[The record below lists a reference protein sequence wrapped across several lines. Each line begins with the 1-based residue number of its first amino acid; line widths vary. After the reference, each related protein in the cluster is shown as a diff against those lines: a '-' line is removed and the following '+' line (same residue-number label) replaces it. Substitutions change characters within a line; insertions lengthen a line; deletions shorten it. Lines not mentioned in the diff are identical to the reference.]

1 MTLHYFNP
9 WHDEALAARDAHCQ
23 PPLAARRLAADL
35 AGLPLWWAQ
44 PGDLIVVWNTPPADS
59 GETRR
64 LTENPVTATETP
76 ERPTGKTVSRPAAR
90 PRPDV
95 GQPRPMVSR
104 VFLTDEGLPTF
115 SSLTPLDGC
124 TAAARALHGVE
135 SVAPWGWDAHA
146 VSQLRAWGVA
156 SGLLPTPAWLDALR
170 RLSSRHTAVG
180 LLQALRDAGPSYVG
194 DARWC
199 TSEAEVRQAVESLPL
214 TLLKA
219 PWSGSGRGLRRGF
232 GRYEA
237 PLDGWVRR
245 VLSRQGA
252 VVVEPFFDR
261 LADMAFEFELGPDG
275 RAEFLGGSF
284 FTTDATGR
292 YTGSLVAPPDVLLAH
307 MGKAVG
313 TAVVE
318 RAAADVG
325 SLLPDALPGYTGPAG
340 VDLMAVAGRDGRP
353 ALHPCVEVNVRRT
366 MGRVALDLLRWVAP
380 GCQARLALRR
390 PGQPAPKPEVDGG
403 RLVRGS
409 LPLTPA
415 QAGTS
420 VQAWLESV

>member
-35 AGLPLWWAQ
+35 ACLPLWWAQ
-44 PGDLIVVWNTPPADS
+44 PGDLVVAWDTPSADN
-59 GETRR
+59 GGTGR
-64 LTENPVTATETP
+64 LTENPNRLTE
-76 ERPTGKTVSRPAAR
+76 KTVSPPARHGRQGVWA
-90 PRPDV
+90 
-95 GQPRPMVSR
+95 PRPMVGR
-104 VFLTDEGLPTF
+104 VGLTGDGLPAL
-115 SSLTPLDGC
+115 SGLTPLDGS
-124 TAAARALHGVE
+124 ADAVRALRGVGR
-135 SVAPWGWDAHA
+135 VDPWGWDAHTA
-146 VSQLRAWGVA
+146 SQLRAWGVA
-156 SGLLPTPAWLDALR
+156 PGLLPSSARLDTLR
-170 RLSSRHTAVG
+170 SLSSRHTAVG
-180 LLQALRDAGPSYVG
+180 LLRALRDAGPAYAG
-194 DARWC
+194 DALWC
-199 TSEAEVRQAVESLPL
+199 TSEAEVSRAVEALPR
-214 TLLKA
+214 TMLKA

-232 GRYEA
+232 GRYEP

-261 LADMAFEFELGPDG
+261 LADMAFEYELHPGG
-275 RAEFLGGSF
+275 RVEFLGGSF

-292 YTGSLVAPPDVLLAH
+292 YTGSLVTPPDVLLAH
-307 MGKAVG
+307 MGRAVG

-325 SLLPDALPGYTGPAG
+325 TLLPAVLPGYAGPVG
-340 VDLMAVAGRDGRP
+340 VDLMAVDGRDGRP

-380 GCQARLALRR
+380 GRQARLTLRR
-390 PGQPAPKPEVDGG
+390 PGQPAPEPETDGG

-415 QAGTS
+415 QAGTG
-420 VQAWLESV
+420 VQAWLEIP

>member
-35 AGLPLWWAQ
+35 ACLPLWWAQ
-44 PGDLIVVWNTPPADS
+44 PGDLVVAWDTPSADN
-59 GETRR
+59 GGTGRLTEITGR
-64 LTENPVTATETP
+64 LTENPN
-76 ERPTGKTVSRPAAR
+76 RLTGKTVSPPARHGRQGVWA
-90 PRPDV
+90 
-95 GQPRPMVSR
+95 PRPMVGR
-104 VFLTDEGLPTF
+104 VGLTGDGLPAL
-115 SSLTPLDGC
+115 SGLTSLDGS
-124 TAAARALHGVE
+124 ADAVRALRDVGRVD
-135 SVAPWGWDAHA
+135 PWGWDAHTA
-146 VSQLRAWGVA
+146 SQLRAWGVA
-156 SGLLPTPAWLDALR
+156 PGLLPSPARLDTLR
-170 RLSSRHTAVG
+170 SLSSRHTAVG
-180 LLQALRDAGPSYVG
+180 LLRALRDAGPAYAG
-194 DARWC
+194 DALWC
-199 TSEAEVRQAVESLPL
+199 TSEAEVSRAVEALPR
-214 TLLKA
+214 TMLKA

-232 GRYEA
+232 GRYEP

-261 LADMAFEFELGPDG
+261 LADMAFEYELHPGG
-275 RAEFLGGSF
+275 RVEFLGGSF

-292 YTGSLVAPPDVLLAH
+292 YTGSLVTPPDVLLAH
-307 MGKAVG
+307 MGRAVG

-325 SLLPDALPGYTGPAG
+325 TLLPAVLPGYAGPVG
-340 VDLMAVAGRDGRP
+340 VDLMAVDGRDGRP

-380 GCQARLALRR
+380 GRQARLTLRR
-390 PGQPAPKPEVDGG
+390 PGQPAPEPETDGG

-415 QAGTS
+415 QAGTG
-420 VQAWLESV
+420 VQAWLEIP